1 MSKNLFLFIVL
12 IIATVA
18 LCSPPRDRRMN
29 YTKRYERY
37 NETRMDNQT
46 ERRWRNDQGSY
57 RHRRRHPFIFGI
69 AAIVAI
75 IAVICIIRKALKK
88 IKENLYKEVKAMLMA
103 DFEKQNTVNTY
114 PSFMGNPQM
123 IQNNPIHIQ
132 YKPTAVPQD
141 LTKSSFD
148 RVQYLFV

>member
-1 MSKNLFLFIVL
+1 MSKNLLLFIVL
-12 IIATVA
+12 VIATVA
-18 LCSPPRDRRMN
+18 LCSPPRERRMN

-37 NETRMDNQT
+37 NETRMENQT

-57 RHRRRHPFIFGI
+57 RHKRRHPFIFAI

-75 IAVICIIRKALKK
+75 LAVICIIRKALKK

-103 DFEKQNTVNTY
+103 DFEKQQTVR
-114 PSFMGNPQM
+114 PSHSFVADAPL
-123 IQNNPIHIQ
+123 IPPRPIQ
-132 YKPTAVPQD
+132 YKPTVVPQD
-141 LTKSSFD
+141 LTKSTFD

>member
-1 MSKNLFLFIVL
+1 MSKNLLLFIVL
-12 IIATVA
+12 VIATVA
-18 LCSPPRDRRMN
+18 LCSPPRERRMN

-37 NETRMDNQT
+37 NETRMENQT

-57 RHRRRHPFIFGI
+57 RHKRRHPFIFAI

-75 IAVICIIRKALKK
+75 LAVICIIRKALKK

-103 DFEKQNTVNTY
+103 DFEKQNNVNTY
-114 PSFMGNPQM
+114 QSFMANPQM
-123 IQNNPIHIQ
+123 IQNRPIQ
-132 YKPTAVPQD
+132 YKPTVVPQD
-141 LTKSSFD
+141 LTKSTFD